1 MALVLNE
8 EHILLKESARGF
20 LDEKA
25 PISEFRK
32 LRDQNNPDRYSK
44 NLWGDMVEMGWAG
57 IVVPE
62 EHGGLEYGFV
72 GAGIIMEEMG
82 RTLTASPML
91 SSAIIGATVF
101 AKYGNDQQK
110 SEVLPKIAD
119 GTLITALAVDEGR
132 HHNPKNTMLSATPK
146 GNGFV
151 LNGEKSFVLDGASAD
166 QLIVAARTS
175 GDKGDKSGITLFQVP
190 HDADGVSVESTVM
203 VDQRNAANIKL
214 SDVSVTGEQIIGNL
228 DDGYSALEHGLNVA
242 RACLAAE
249 MLGGAKQSFEMTMEY
264 LKERKQFG
272 EIIGTFQGLQHRAA
286 DLFGELELAKS
297 VVIKALSAID
307 ENDPMMPAFVS
318 LAKAKVSEVMQLA
331 TNEAVQMHGGIGM
344 TDEFDIGFF
353 MKRARAAEATYG
365 DYNFHADRL
374 ARMRGY

>member
-25 PISEFRK
+25 PISQFRK
-32 LRDQNNPDRYSK
+32 LRDEKNPDGYSK
-44 NLWGDMVEMGWAG
+44 ILWAEMVDMGWAG
-57 IVVPE
+57 IVVPCD
-62 EHGGLEYGFV
+62 HGGLEYGYV

-91 SSAIIGATVF
+91 SSAIIGASVL
-101 AKYGNDQQK
+101 AKFGSSEQQQAM
-110 SEVLPKIAD
+110 LPKLAE
-119 GTLITALAVDEGR
+119 GSLITALAVDEGR
-132 HHNPKNTMLSATPK
+132 HHNPKNTMLSAKPK
-146 GNGFV
+146 GNGYV
-151 LNGEKSFVLDGASAD
+151 LNGEKSFVLDGNVAD
-166 QLIVAARTS
+166 EIIIAARTS
-175 GDKGDKSGITLFQVP
+175 GELGEKQGLTLFHVP
-190 HDADGVSVESTVM
+190 RAAVGLSVSRTIM

-214 SDVSVTGEQIIGNL
+214 SDVVVTGEQIIGNL
-228 DDGYSALEHGLNVA
+228 DDGYGALEYGLNVG

-249 MLGGAKQSFEMTMEY
+249 MLGGAKQSFEMTLEY